1 LLHLPEKRMLTEGWN
16 ASGGRPRPLHIFCRS
31 HQGGPIMSNTSVP
44 VSRAGGGDFRVGRIF
59 DRTTAIYSRNF
70 MPFSLVTLIA
80 SLPPLLLGASAGD
93 AAPMMAQS
101 ALLGLVIVLLSVAF
115 ALLSQAILV
124 HAAFQDMRGRPV
136 NLSESINVTLARF
149 VPILGLAILSALG
162 IAIGLMLFIVPGLIL
177 LTMWFVGVPACMV
190 EQLGPWESLKR
201 STQLTKG
208 HRWKL
213 FGAILVVYLAAGLV
227 SNLITLAFTAVA
239 GALVGLLVTLAWNT
253 VWGAFFATFVVVTYY
268 ELRSAKEG
276 ADIEQIASVFD

>member
-1 LLHLPEKRMLTEGWN
+1 
-16 ASGGRPRPLHIFCRS
+16 
-31 HQGGPIMSNTSVP
+31 
-44 VSRAGGGDFRVGRIF
+44 
-59 DRTTAIYSRNF
+59 
-70 MPFSLVTLIA
+70 
-80 SLPPLLLGASAGD
+80 
-93 AAPMMAQS
+93 
-101 ALLGLVIVLLSVAF
+101 
-115 ALLSQAILV
+115 
-124 HAAFQDMRGRPV
+124 
-136 NLSESINVTLARF
+136 
-149 VPILGLAILSALG
+149 
-162 IAIGLMLFIVPGLIL
+162 
-177 LTMWFVGVPACMV
+177 MWFVGVPACMV